1 MKKLIALAA
10 VAAAMPLIAV
20 ESANV
25 VGYQT
30 YSGDWIQSIG
40 TAFTPMNSTGTWV
53 CDTKVFDTDA
63 VASDNL
69 MVFNPEKW
77 DLDSYIFKGYDGEG
91 HGLGWQYSTAD
102 IMTGDPIIDSVAS
115 FELGASQ
122 VAYFCPAD
130 GMSGVNVSGQVQ
142 DTTKVATVTFDD
154 SNWIFEFVNPFPKA
168 TTLADLETFC
178 VASDN
183 LMVFNPEK
191 WDLDSY
197 IYIGPGSGWQYS
209 TADIMTGDP
218 IATIITDSS
227 TVVLPAGKG
236 GYFAPADT
244 TGRTWNVSL

>member
-1 MKKLIALAA
+1 M
-10 VAAAMPLIAV
+10 
-20 ESANV
+20 
-25 VGYQT
+25 GYQS

-40 TAFTPMNSTGTWV
+40 TAFTPINATGTWN
-53 CDTKVFDTDA
+53 CETTIFDADA
-63 VASDNL
+63 VASDNV

-77 DLDSYIFKGYDGEG
+77 DLDSYMFLGYNEKGES
-91 HGLGWQYSTAD
+91 LGWNYSTAD
-102 IMTGDPIIDSVAS
+102 IMTGDPIVSTISS
-115 FELGASQ
+115 FEIGNAQ
-122 VAYFCPAD
+122 VVYFSPAD
-130 GMSGVNVSGQVQ
+130 GMSGVTVAGQVQ
-142 DTTKVATVTFDD
+142 DTTKAATVTFDD

-183 LMVFNPEK
+183 LMVFNPDK

-197 IYIGPGSGWQYS
+197 MYLGAGNGWNYS

-218 IATIITDSS
+218 VVTVITDSS

-244 TGRTWNVSL
+244 NGRTWNVSL